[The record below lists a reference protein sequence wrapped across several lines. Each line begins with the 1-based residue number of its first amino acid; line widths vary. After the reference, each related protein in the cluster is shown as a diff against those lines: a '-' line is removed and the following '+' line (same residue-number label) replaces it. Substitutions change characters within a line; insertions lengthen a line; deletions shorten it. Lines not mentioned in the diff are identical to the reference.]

1 MITSQLLLLVT
12 SCIQGIRVVQ
22 LIDKNLVHFIITFRD
37 PLFSTRGAHIV
48 RKNYPHSNK
57 IDNALMWLDALGLR
71 DEKVRNIQDLKYRKD
86 VGWDIKNQSGIF
98 MPDSGNCDHVMQ
110 SDKCELPDFSKFYV
124 WRQSKKESRFV
135 IY

>member
-1 MITSQLLLLVT
+1 M
-12 SCIQGIRVVQ
+12 
-22 LIDKNLVHFIITFRD
+22 
-37 PLFSTRGAHIV
+37 FSTRGAHIV

-98 MPDSGNCDHVMQ
+98 MPDSGNCDQVKQ
-110 SDKCELPDFSKFYV
+110 TDKCDLPDYSRFYV
-124 WRQSKKESRFV
+124 WRQSNEGSKFV
-135 IY
+135 LH